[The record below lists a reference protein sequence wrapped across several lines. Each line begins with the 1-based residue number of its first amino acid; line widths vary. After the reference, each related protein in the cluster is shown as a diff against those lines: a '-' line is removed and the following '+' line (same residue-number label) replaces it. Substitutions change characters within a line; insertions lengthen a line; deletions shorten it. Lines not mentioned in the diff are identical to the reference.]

1 MARIRKNPYTIT
13 EIHSAN
19 LGCVYGV
26 FSNKG
31 EKLKTFISLEN
42 AEKYSTQLFLE
53 IQAKA
58 AIRAPKPNGITKDLK
73 AEFGDTILYNLNLI

>member
-1 MARIRKNPYTIT
+1 MARIKKNPYSIK
-13 EIHSAN
+13 EVNSPN
-19 LGCVYGV
+19 LGIIYGI
-26 FSNKG
+26 FNNKG
-31 EKLKTFISLEN
+31 ERIKTFLLLDN

-73 AEFGDTILYNLNLI
+73 SEFGDTILYNLNTI

>member
-1 MARIRKNPYTIT
+1 MARIKKNPYLIK
-13 EIHSAN
+13 EVHSPN
-19 LGCVYGV
+19 LGIIYGI
-26 FSNKG
+26 FNNKG
-31 EKLKTFISLEN
+31 ERLKTFLSFEN

-73 AEFGDTILYNLNLI
+73 AEFGDTILYNLNII

>member
-1 MARIRKNPYTIT
+1 MARIKKNPYSIK
-13 EIHSAN
+13 EVNSPN
-19 LGCVYGV
+19 LGIIYGI
-26 FSNKG
+26 FNNKG
-31 EKLKTFISLEN
+31 ERIKTFLSLEN

-73 AEFGDTILYNLNLI
+73 SEFGDTILYNLNTI

>member
-1 MARIRKNPYTIT
+1 MARLKKNPYSIK
-13 EIHSAN
+13 EIDSPN
-19 LGCVYGV
+19 LGIIYGV

-31 EKLKTFISLEN
+31 ERIKTFISFEN

-73 AEFGDTILYNLNLI
+73 AEFGDTILYNLNII